1 MKKKL
6 IITEAQALRISTI
19 LKENK
24 TDYEVFLP
32 KILKDI
38 NLNYEP
44 INGVYRKGGEYFE
57 KPMIKVKVDNE
68 EITPKDLLFYLQNKY
83 KVSDKF
89 LKQVILDWINDDIK
103 DNKLTKNVSIHE
115 TKDYGERLL
124 KVYLRQGRNEEAL
137 NSLITK
143 GFSKEDASKYIENIK
158 KSI

>member
-1 MKKKL
+1 MKTKL
-6 IITEAQALRISTI
+6 IITEAQALRISAI

-24 TDYEVFLP
+24 TDYDIFLP

-68 EITPKDLLFYLQNKY
+68 EITPKDLLFYLKNKH

-115 TKDYGERLL
+115 AKDYTNRLV
-124 KVYLRQGRNEEAL
+124 KVYLRHGKTDEAL
-137 NSLITK
+137 NTLISK
-143 GFSKEDASKYIENIK
+143 GYSNEDASKYIENLQKTI
-158 KSI
+158 